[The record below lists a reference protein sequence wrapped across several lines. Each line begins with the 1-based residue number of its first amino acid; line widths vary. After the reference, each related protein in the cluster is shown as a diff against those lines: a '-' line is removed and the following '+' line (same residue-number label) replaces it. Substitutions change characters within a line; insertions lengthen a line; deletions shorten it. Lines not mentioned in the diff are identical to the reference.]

1 METEAVDKITR
12 RRFLKVMGI
21 GTSALLT
28 PRLVKASNN
37 RRRPN
42 IVIIIGDDIGYSDFG
57 CYGGEIETPNIDR
70 IAAQGVRFTQ
80 FHTESMC
87 APTRAT
93 LLTGQYYI
101 RGYASG
107 RNVTIAEALSSAGYR
122 SCAVGKWH
130 NAGEPV
136 LNRKAPLERGFDN
149 FFGTPQGCG
158 SFFAPLTLS
167 RDGKPAE
174 DEWKNNED
182 FYYTDAISDNAVQYI
197 KQTPKETPLFLYT
210 AYTAAH
216 WPLHARAEDIE
227 KQKGRYAMGWDELRR
242 RRLARMKKL
251 GVVAPD
257 TTLSPRNPNVPA
269 WADEK
274 NKQWQQRRMEV
285 YAAQI
290 ARMDEG
296 IGRILE
302 ALEQSGRL
310 ENTLIMVLVDNGGCH
325 VEYGQSRTGVF
336 LNKETRDG
344 RPIRKGN
351 LPDVMPGGEDTWQS
365 YGYGW
370 ANASNTPL
378 RMFKQYDHEGGIRV
392 PFIVRWPGVARGKGR
407 ITDQLC
413 HVMDILPTVLEAA
426 DVRYPGTY
434 QGRQIDPADGKSMV
448 SILKGRK
455 RKGHDAMFWKY
466 AHGCAVRRGKWKL
479 VKMDKKP
486 WELYDMEADPIELV
500 DLAGKHPEEVAQ
512 LEALWNKWYSI
523 AGDKKSKKKS
533 KK

>member
-1 METEAVDKITR
+1 M
-12 RRFLKVMGI
+12 
-21 GTSALLT
+21 T
-28 PRLVKASNN
+28 PRLMRASDSN
-37 RRRPN
+37 RRPD

-57 CYGGEIETPNIDR
+57 CYGGEIPTPNIDR
-70 IAAQGVRFTQ
+70 LAAEGVRFTQ

-87 APTRAT
+87 APTRVA
-93 LLTGQYYI
+93 LLTGQYHI
-101 RGYASG
+101 RRYNSG

-167 RDGKPAE
+167 RDGEPAE
-174 DEWKNNED
+174 DEWLKSKD
-182 FYYTDAISDNAVQYI
+182 FYYTDAISDNAVRYI

-216 WPLHARAEDIE
+216 WPLHARSEDIA

-251 GVVAPD
+251 GVVKPD
-257 TTLSPRNPNVPA
+257 TPLSPRHPNVGA

-274 NKQWQQRRMEV
+274 HKGWQQRRMEV

-290 ARMDEG
+290 ARMDQG

-302 ALEQSGRL
+302 ELAQSRRL
-310 ENTLIMVLVDNGGCH
+310 ENTLVMVLVDNGGCH
-325 VEYGQSRTGVF
+325 VEYKQSREGVF
-336 LNKETRDG
+336 LNKQTRDG
-344 RPIRKGN
+344 RPINKGN
-351 LPDVMPGGEDTWQS
+351 LPDVMPGAEDTWQS

-392 PFIVRWPGVARGKGR
+392 PLIVRWPAVVRGHGR
-407 ITDQLC
+407 ITRQVC

-426 DVRYPGTY
+426 GVEYPGTY
-434 QGRQIDPADGKSMV
+434 EGRQIDPADGKSMV
-448 SILKGRK
+448 PILRRQK
-455 RKGHDAMFWKY
+455 RKGHDALFWKY
-466 AHGCAVRRGKWKL
+466 AHGCAVRQGKWKL
-479 VKMDKKP
+479 VKMDKEP
-486 WELYDMEADPIELV
+486 WELYDMQADPIELV
-500 DLAGKHPEEVAQ
+500 NLAGKYPKRVAQ
-512 LEALWNKWYSI
+512 LSDLWQEWHAITANRK
-523 AGDKKSKKKS
+523 ASKKNRK
-533 KK
+533 

>member
-1 METEAVDKITR
+1 MDKITR
-12 RRFLKVMGI
+12 RHFLSVMGA
-21 GTSALLT
+21 GASTLLIPGVT
-28 PRLVKASNN
+28 GASGS
-37 RRRPN
+37 RKRPD
-42 IVIIIGDDIGYSDFG
+42 IVIIIGDDIGFSDFG
-57 CYGGEIETPNIDR
+57 CYGGEIETPNIDK
-70 IAAQGVRFTQ
+70 IAAEGVRFTQ

-107 RNVTIAEALSSAGYR
+107 RNVTIAEVLSSAGYR

-130 NAGEPV
+130 NAGEPI

-167 RDGKPAE
+167 RDGEPAE
-174 DEWKNNED
+174 DEWINNED
-182 FYYTDAISDNAVQYI
+182 FYYTDAISDNAVRYI
-197 KQTPKETPLFLYT
+197 KQTPQDTPLFLYT

-216 WPLHARAEDIE
+216 WPLHARPEDIE

-242 RRLARMKKL
+242 RRLERMKKL
-251 GVVAPD
+251 GVVGPD
-257 TTLSPRNPNVPA
+257 ATLSPRNPNVPA
-269 WADEK
+269 WAEEK
-274 NKQWQQRRMEV
+274 HKQWQQRRMEV

-302 ALEQSGRL
+302 ALERTGRL

-325 VEYGQSRTGVF
+325 VEYGQSRKGVF
-336 LNKETRDG
+336 LNEQTRDG
-344 RPIRKGN
+344 RPIRTGN

-392 PFIVRWPGVARGKGR
+392 PLIVRWPGVVRGNGR
-407 ITDQLC
+407 ITGQVC
-413 HVMDILPTVLEAA
+413 HVMDILPTVLEASGV
-426 DVRYPGTY
+426 DYPGTY
-434 QGRQIDPADGKSMV
+434 KGRQIDLPDGKSMTP
-448 SILKGRK
+448 ILRGQQ
-455 RKGHDAMFWKY
+455 RKGHEILFWKY
-466 AHGCAVRRGKWKL
+466 AHGCAVRQGRWKL
-479 VKMDKKP
+479 VRMDKEP
-486 WELYDMEADPIELV
+486 WELYDMDADPIELA
-500 DLAGKHPEEVAQ
+500 DLARNYPERVTQ

-523 AGDKKSKKKS
+523 AADKKSKKKS
-533 KK
+533 RK

>member
-1 METEAVDKITR
+1 M
-12 RRFLKVMGI
+12 
-21 GTSALLT
+21 T
-28 PRLVKASNN
+28 PRLMRASDSY
-37 RRRPN
+37 RRPD

-57 CYGGEIETPNIDR
+57 CYGGEIPTPNIDR
-70 IAAQGVRFTQ
+70 LAAEGVRFTQ

-87 APTRAT
+87 APTRVA
-93 LLTGQYYI
+93 LLTGQYHI
-101 RGYASG
+101 RRYNSG

-167 RDGKPAE
+167 RDGEPAE
-174 DEWKNNED
+174 DEWLKSKD
-182 FYYTDAISDNAVQYI
+182 FYYTDAISDNAVRYI

-216 WPLHARAEDIE
+216 WPLHARSEDIA

-251 GVVAPD
+251 GVVKPD
-257 TTLSPRNPNVPA
+257 TPLSPRHPNVGA

-274 NKQWQQRRMEV
+274 HKGWQQRRMEV

-290 ARMDEG
+290 ARMDQG

-302 ALEQSGRL
+302 ELAQSRRL
-310 ENTLIMVLVDNGGCH
+310 ENTLVMVLVDNGGCH
-325 VEYGQSRTGVF
+325 VEYKQSREGVF
-336 LNKETRDG
+336 LNKQTRDG
-344 RPIRKGN
+344 RPINKGN
-351 LPDVMPGGEDTWQS
+351 LPDVMPGAEDTWQS

-392 PFIVRWPGVARGKGR
+392 PLIVRWPAVVRGHGR
-407 ITDQLC
+407 ITRQVC

-426 DVRYPGTY
+426 GVEYPGTY
-434 QGRQIDPADGKSMV
+434 EGRQIDPADGKSMV
-448 SILKGRK
+448 PILRRQK
-455 RKGHDAMFWKY
+455 RKGHDALFWKY
-466 AHGCAVRRGKWKL
+466 AHGCAVRQGKWKL
-479 VKMDKKP
+479 VKMDKEP
-486 WELYDMEADPIELV
+486 WELYDMQADPIELV
-500 DLAGKHPEEVAQ
+500 NLAGKYPKRVAQ
-512 LEALWNKWYSI
+512 LSDLWQEWHAITANRK
-523 AGDKKSKKKS
+523 ASKKNRK
-533 KK
+533 

>member
-1 METEAVDKITR
+1 MQDTSAIAR
-12 RRFLKVMGI
+12 RQFLKATVGGAAWAAMG
-21 GTSALLT
+21 GPLA
-28 PRLVKASNN
+28 RLAAAAATKGPTM
-37 RRRPN
+37 RPN
-42 IVIIIGDDIGYSDFG
+42 IVLIMADDMGFSDIG
-57 CYGGEIETPNIDR
+57 CYGGEIRTPNLDR
-70 IAAQGVRFTQ
+70 LAAGGVRFTQ
-80 FHTESMC
+80 FYNAARC
-87 APTRAT
+87 CPTRAS
-93 LLTGQYYI
+93 LLTGLHPHQAGVGHMTGDYHLPGY
-101 RGYASG
+101 RGRLSD
-107 RNVTIAEALSSAGYR
+107 RCVTIAEALSSAGYR

-136 LNRKAPLERGFDN
+136 LNRKAPLERGFDH

-197 KQTPKETPLFLYT
+197 KQTPQETPLFLYT

-302 ALEQSGRL
+302 ALEQSG
-310 ENTLIMVLVDNGGCH
+310 
-325 VEYGQSRTGVF
+325 
-336 LNKETRDG
+336 
-344 RPIRKGN
+344 
-351 LPDVMPGGEDTWQS
+351 
-365 YGYGW
+365 
-370 ANASNTPL
+370 
-378 RMFKQYDHEGGIRV
+378 
-392 PFIVRWPGVARGKGR
+392 
-407 ITDQLC
+407 
-413 HVMDILPTVLEAA
+413 
-426 DVRYPGTY
+426 
-434 QGRQIDPADGKSMV
+434 
-448 SILKGRK
+448 
-455 RKGHDAMFWKY
+455 
-466 AHGCAVRRGKWKL
+466 
-479 VKMDKKP
+479 
-486 WELYDMEADPIELV
+486 
-500 DLAGKHPEEVAQ
+500 
-512 LEALWNKWYSI
+512 
-523 AGDKKSKKKS
+523 
-533 KK
+533 